1 MRANETRGTKTGN
14 ETMDAIKLRNGLV
27 VVWDATEGA
36 YYVPSV
42 DMFMTIEEFNANA
55 GLA

>member
-1 MRANETRGTKTGN
+1 
-14 ETMDAIKLRNGLV
+14 MDAIKLRNGLV

-42 DMFMTIEEFNANA
+42 DMFMTIEEFNAYA

>member
-1 MRANETRGTKTGN
+1 MRLAGQQTRERK
-14 ETMDAIKLRNGLV
+14 MDAIKLRNGLV